1 MPNNIV
7 IGQKVTSQKIAQAK
21 ALRRNM
27 TPAERILWQN
37 LRGNRLAGFHF
48 RRQQIIEGYIVDFY
62 CHQAALVV
70 EVDGTIHDQQQE
82 YDAYR
87 EQVLRARG
95 MSVVRFKND
104 EVFSDLDGVL
114 ARIVTACRENI
125 NETSLNPPYE
135 GGRQEKRSPRRE
147 SGLPLPS

>member
-1 MPNNIV
+1 M
-7 IGQKVTSQKIAQAK
+7 
-21 ALRRNM
+21 
-27 TPAERILWQN
+27 
-37 LRGNRLAGFHF
+37 
-48 RRQQIIEGYIVDFY
+48 
-62 CHQAALVV
+62 V

-114 ARIVTACRENI
+114 ARIVTACREDV
-125 NETSLNPPYE
+125 NETPLNPPYE